1 VQSKKYGLY
10 GLYGLSELILLAE
23 YNQLIERRSLLLER
37 HGHGGGDGLGMSEPE
52 ALRQRRHALLETI
65 EIRWIDDRLSSLLE
79 GRRPGAGA
87 V

>member
-1 VQSKKYGLY
+1 
-10 GLYGLSELILLAE
+10 
-23 YNQLIERRSLLLER
+23 
-37 HGHGGGDGLGMSEPE
+37 MSEPE
-52 ALRQRRHALLETI
+52 ALRQRHHALLETI